1 MKSIQSVQYL
11 LRELL
16 LQQFPQTTILST
28 YVRSSSCEVTQAT
41 FNAVLQLR
49 NKMSSMRL
57 KDVQIH
63 DPGQTTSAGYR
74 SWGLEAL
81 KIFGHLV
88 IFRITSGCVGEDCVP
103 RAKST
108 CGWRPM
114 RSCPL
119 SDLPRLFVSIQENLS
134 YWFHNR
140 FKSCGL
146 LFCSLR
152 TKTDW
157 ESHL

>member
-1 MKSIQSVQYL
+1 MPVSLSNTLRDL

-57 KDVQIH
+57 SDVQIH

-81 KIFGHLV
+81 KLEEDFW
-88 IFRITSGCVGEDCVP
+88 TS
-103 RAKST
+103 RY
-108 CGWRPM
+108 
-114 RSCPL
+114 L
-119 SDLPRLFVSIQENLS
+119 
-134 YWFHNR
+134 
-140 FKSCGL
+140 
-146 LFCSLR
+146 
-152 TKTDW
+152 
-157 ESHL
+157 